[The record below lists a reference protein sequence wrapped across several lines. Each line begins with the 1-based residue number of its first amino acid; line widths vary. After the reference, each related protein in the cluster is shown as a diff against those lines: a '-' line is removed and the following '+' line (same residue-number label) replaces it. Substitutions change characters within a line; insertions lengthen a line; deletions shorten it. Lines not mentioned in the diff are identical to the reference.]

1 MIRPLSTRFGESSFF
16 GAFFTSFAGSAA
28 VVSGVA
34 DTDDSV
40 AVCAG
45 WDTDEFMIESLL
57 LDENLS
63 SGSEM
68 PAIFNSRQIFAAV
81 GTTNVTAKPA
91 TSVAVRPKQT
101 AFLFNLLDFNIPKIL
116 SVNRTSQ

>member
-1 MIRPLSTRFGESSFF
+1 
-16 GAFFTSFAGSAA
+16 
-28 VVSGVA
+28 
-34 DTDDSV
+34 
-40 AVCAG
+40 
-45 WDTDEFMIESLL
+45 
-57 LDENLS
+57 
-63 SGSEM
+63 M